1 MEIVLAILS
10 SLLIIAVC
18 LSFVKNDY
26 WVFKILE
33 YPRLQKIVVVALL
46 LMAWLWVWP
55 GELLY
60 RIIFFA
66 AGCSLC
72 VPACQNMAVHHSCK
86 KRNKAGSAS
95 KQGKRNK
102 NFCSQCVAGKQA
114 TPKNAAPGKI
124 NGPAYCFFAGIRWC
138 LGRRYERTGTKNI
151 IELVKYQPMMRRKRA
166 IETSSPPRVQ
176 QAPGFSKQFGYMAPC
191 HIIQVAGYDAG

>member
-55 GELLY
+55 EELLY
-60 RIIFFA
+60 RIIFLLLA
-66 AGCSLC
+66 AAFVYLLAKIWPYTILAKKEIKQV
-72 VPACQNMAVHHSCK
+72 VPE
-86 KRNKAGSAS
+86 NK
-95 KQGKRNK
+95 
-102 NFCSQCVAGKQA
+102 
-114 TPKNAAPGKI
+114 
-124 NGPAYCFFAGIRWC
+124 
-138 LGRRYERTGTKNI
+138 
-151 IELVKYQPMMRRKRA
+151 
-166 IETSSPPRVQ
+166 
-176 QAPGFSKQFGYMAPC
+176 
-191 HIIQVAGYDAG
+191 